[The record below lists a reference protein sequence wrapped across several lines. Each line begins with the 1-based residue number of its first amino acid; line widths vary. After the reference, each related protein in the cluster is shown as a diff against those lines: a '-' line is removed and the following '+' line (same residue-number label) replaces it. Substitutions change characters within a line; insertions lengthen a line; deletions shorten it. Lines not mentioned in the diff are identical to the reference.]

1 MGYLSRCWTK
11 IRSKAKT
18 GAYAGEL
25 NESPHRL
32 FRLPGPFTP
41 ALFEAALWIAAE
53 HDTSVQPA
61 LILHDL
67 GALQQQVSLGMPLLP
82 ADELG
87 QPLLRRMNDLGFAQD
102 DHTPLRPAAA
112 LLDKVLQ
119 RKRGQPLAMGLIAL
133 EMARRLDIPLVGVN
147 FPGHFLLRVPGADHL
162 LDPCGGRRLYPN
174 DCRELLARQY
184 GAKLKLQADH
194 LLTAEPRAI
203 LQRLSR
209 NLRQLYLANDEPL
222 AALVDAERVLELG
235 NASASD
241 YLARASLYQRLDCP
255 SAERFD
261 LEHALLLSDD
271 PIQRLRLTE
280 RLGHLP
286 PNSVVH

>member
-1 MGYLSRCWTK
+1 MNPRKAFFACLERC
-11 IRSKAKT
+11 
-18 GAYAGEL
+18 
-25 NESPHRL
+25 P
-32 FRLPGPFTP
+32 P

-53 HDTSVQPA
+53 HDPAVQPVQILQA
-61 LILHDL
+61 LTL
-67 GALQQQVSLGMPLLP
+67 LQQQVHQGMPLLP

-102 DHTPLRPAAA
+102 EFTPLRPAAA

-133 EMARRLDIPLVGVN
+133 ELARRLDIPLVGVN

-174 DCRELLARQY
+174 DCRDLLQRQY
-184 GAKLKLQADH
+184 GPNLTLQADH
-194 LLTAEPRAI
+194 LHTADPRSI

-209 NLRQLYLANDEPL
+209 NLRQLHLSNDAPL

-235 NASASD
+235 NASAAD

-255 SAERFD
+255 NAERFD
-261 LEHALLLSDD
+261 LEHALMLSED

>member
-1 MGYLSRCWTK
+1 MNPRKAFFACLD
-11 IRSKAKT
+11 RS
-18 GAYAGEL
+18 
-25 NESPHRL
+25 P
-32 FRLPGPFTP
+32 P

-53 HDTSVQPA
+53 HDPAVQPL
-61 LILHDL
+61 LILQEL
-67 GALQQQVSLGMPLLP
+67 IVLQQQVSVGMPMLP

-102 DHTPLRPAAA
+102 DFTPLRPAAA

-133 EMARRLDIPLVGVN
+133 ELARRLDIPMVGVN

-174 DCRELLARQY
+174 DCRELLHRQY
-184 GAKLKLQADH
+184 GPNIKLHADH
-194 LLTAEPRAI
+194 LLTADPRSI

-209 NLRQLYLANDEPL
+209 NLRQLHLSNDNPL

-235 NASASD
+235 NASAAD

-261 LEHALLLSDD
+261 LEHALLLSED

>member
-1 MGYLSRCWTK
+1 MKPRQAFFACLQ
-11 IRSKAKT
+11 RS
-18 GAYAGEL
+18 
-25 NESPHRL
+25 P
-32 FRLPGPFTP
+32 P

-53 HDTSVQPA
+53 HDPLVKPLEILQNLTS
-61 LILHDL
+61 
-67 GALQQQVSLGMPLLP
+67 LQQQISLSMPMLP

-87 QPLLRRMNDLGFAQD
+87 QPLLRCMNDLGFAQD
-102 DHTPLRPAAA
+102 DFTPLRPAAA

-119 RKRGQPLAMGLIAL
+119 RKRGQPLAMGLIAMEL
-133 EMARRLDIPLVGVN
+133 ARRLDIPMVGVN

-174 DCRELLARQY
+174 DCRELLQRQY
-184 GAKLKLQADH
+184 GPNLTLQAEH
-194 LLTAEPRAI
+194 LHTADPRSI

-209 NLRQLYLANDEPL
+209 NLRQLHLSNDNPL

-235 NASASD
+235 SANAAD

-255 SAERFD
+255 NAERFD
-261 LEHALLLSDD
+261 LEHALMLSED

>member
-1 MGYLSRCWTK
+1 MNPRKAFFACLE
-11 IRSKAKT
+11 RS
-18 GAYAGEL
+18 
-25 NESPHRL
+25 P
-32 FRLPGPFTP
+32 P

-53 HDTSVQPA
+53 HDPAVQPSVVMQE
-61 LILHDL
+61 LTL
-67 GALQQQVSLGMPLLP
+67 LQQQVSIGMPMLP

-87 QPLLRRMNDLGFAQD
+87 QPLLRRLNDLGFAQD
-102 DHTPLRPAAA
+102 EFTPLRPAAA

-119 RKRGQPLAMGLIAL
+119 RKRGQPLAMGLIAMEL
-133 EMARRLDIPLVGVN
+133 ARRMDIPMVGVN

-174 DCRELLARQY
+174 DCRDLLQRQY
-184 GAKLKLQADH
+184 GPNLKLQADH
-194 LLTAEPRAI
+194 LHTADPRSI

-209 NLRQLYLANDEPL
+209 NLRQLHLSNDAPL
-222 AALVDAERVLELG
+222 EALVDAERVLELG
-235 NASASD
+235 NASAAD

-255 SAERFD
+255 NAERFD
-261 LEHALLLSDD
+261 LEHALMLSED